1 MLARVLVYLQ
11 LLLPGLPVVLAMVL
25 LVVPMV
31 VVRGLLCLRGVQLLQ
46 GAEAVAGY
54 VGEDRAGAGGGQG
67 VVPHTGGVERPRH
80 QARAGVAS
88 PSQGS
93 QPSLKWNSS

>member
-11 LLLPGLPVVLAMVL
+11 PLLPGLPVVLLVAML
-25 LVVPMV
+25 LPMV
-31 VVRGLLCLRGVQLLQ
+31 MVRGLLCLRGVQLLE

>member
-11 LLLPGLPVVLAMVL
+11 LLLPGLAVVLVLAMVL
-25 LVVPMV
+25 AMV
-31 VVRGLLCLRGVQLLQ
+31 VMVRGLLCFRGVQLLQ

>member
-11 LLLPGLPVVLAMVL
+11 LLLPGLAAVL
-25 LVVPMV
+25 LVAMLLPMV
-31 VVRGLLCLRGVQLLQ
+31 MVRGLLCLRGVQLLQ
-46 GAEAVAGY
+46 GAQAVAGY